1 MPLLKRNTVLVT
13 SKELVK
19 ENLIVQKKNNNNKA
33 IGRLK
38 RIAEERLPFIRF
50 KS

>member
-19 ENLIVQKKNNNNKA
+19 ENLIVQKKNNNKA